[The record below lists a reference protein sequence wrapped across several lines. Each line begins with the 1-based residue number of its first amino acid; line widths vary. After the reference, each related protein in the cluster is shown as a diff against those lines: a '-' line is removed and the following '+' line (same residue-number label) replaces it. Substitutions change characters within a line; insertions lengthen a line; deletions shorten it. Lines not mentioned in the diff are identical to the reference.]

1 MIVQERI
8 EKLAKIR
15 KLDMIP
21 GVMSGQEEGPVN
33 IQVAKKELLKT
44 LAANGQTAVFPCEYQ
59 GITHQVY
66 ISDLHREVLRRERF
80 QHFSLQIVKAT
91 DKIRA
96 TVQIHLENK
105 GLVESAGLIVN
116 QVLHEIDV
124 KYGVTDKLEDVVVD
138 VADLKAG
145 DSLLL
150 SDLVLPSYLEIMSSM
165 DMQVLSV
172 MAPKGQAEEEATD
185 EAESAVAPVTAE
197 A

>member
-1 MIVQERI
+1 MIVQERV
-8 EKLAKIR
+8 EKLANIR

-21 GVMSGQEEGPVN
+21 GVLMGQEEGSTN

-59 GITHQVY
+59 GTTHQVY
-66 ISDLHREVLRRERF
+66 VSDLHREVLRRERF

-91 DKIRA
+91 DKIHA
-96 TVQIHLENK
+96 MVQIHLENK

-124 KYGVTDKLEDVVVD
+124 KYGVSDKLQDVMVD
-138 VADLKAG
+138 VAELKAG

-150 SDLVLPSYLEIMSSM
+150 SDLVLPSYLEVLTSM
-165 DMQVLSV
+165 DVQVLSV
-172 MAPKGQAEEEATD
+172 MAPKGQVEEEATD
-185 EAESAVAPVTAE
+185 EPAAAVAPVTAE